1 MTGTLVNT
9 GAVIV
14 GGTLGSLLGARLPA
28 GVQRTVMQSIGVF
41 TLAMGVKMFLEA
53 GNVLV
58 VLGAIIAGGMAGE
71 LLGLEDRL
79 ESLGERLRKSCG
91 RVPFLSR
98 GDFTRGFVTAG
109 LVFCVGPMTIVG
121 SMQDGL
127 RGDPSLLV
135 VKSVLDLFAGM
146 AFAAGMGM
154 GVTFAALIVL
164 VVQGGLTLGAEALS
178 GILSTTMTADMTA
191 TGGVILLGLGV
202 MLLDLKRV
210 RAANMLPGILLAP
223 ALSALAAAL

>member
-14 GGTLGSLLGARLPA
+14 GGTLGSLLGARFPA
-28 GVQRTVMQSIGVF
+28 GVQRTVMQVIGIF
-41 TLAMGVKMFLEA
+41 TLAMGVRMFLEA

-58 VLGAIIAGGMAGE
+58 VLGALIAGGISGE
-71 LLGLEDRL
+71 LLGIEARL
-79 ESLGERLRKSCG
+79 ESLGERLKKGCV

-98 GDFTRGFVTAG
+98 GDFTQGFVTAG
-109 LVFCVGPMTIVG
+109 LVFCVGPMTVVG

-164 VVQGGLTLGAEALS
+164 LVQGGLTLGAETLAGVLS
-178 GILSTTMTADMTA
+178 DSMIADMTA
-191 TGGVILLGLGV
+191 TGGVILLGLGLL
-202 MLLDLKRV
+202 LLDLAKV
-210 RAANMLPGILLAP
+210 RAANMLPGLLFAP

>member
-41 TLAMGVKMFLEA
+41 TLAMGIRMFLEA

-58 VLGAIIAGGMAGE
+58 VLGALITGGIAGE
-71 LLGLEDRL
+71 LMGLENRL
-79 ESLGERLRKSCG
+79 ESLGERLRKGCG
-91 RVPFLSR
+91 RIPFLSR
-98 GDFTRGFVTAG
+98 GEFTRGFVTAG
-109 LVFCVGPMTIVG
+109 LVFCVGPMTVVG

-164 VVQGGLTLGAEALS
+164 LVQGGLTLGAEALS
-178 GILSTTMTADMTA
+178 GVLSASMTADMTA
-191 TGGVILLGLGV
+191 TGGVILLGLGI
-202 MLLDLKRV
+202 MLLDLAKV
-210 RAANMLPGILLAP
+210 RAANMLPGLLFAP

>member
-1 MTGTLVNT
+1 MTGTLLNT
-9 GAVIV
+9 GAVIL
-14 GGTLGSLLGARLPA
+14 GGTLGSLMGARFPVGL
-28 GVQRTVMQSIGVF
+28 QRTVMQIIGIF

-58 VLGAIIAGGMAGE
+58 VLGALIAGGITGE
-71 LLGLEDRL
+71 LLGLEARL
-79 ESLGERLRKSCG
+79 ESLGERLKKGCG
-91 RVPFLSR
+91 RIPFLSR

-109 LVFCVGPMTIVG
+109 LVFCVGPMTVVG

-135 VKSVLDLFAGM
+135 IKSVLDFFAGM

-154 GVTFAALIVL
+154 GVTVAAVTVFL
-164 VVQGGLTLGAEALS
+164 VQGGLTLGAETLAGVLS
-178 GILSTTMTADMTA
+178 NSMIADMTA
-191 TGGVILLGLGV
+191 TGGVILLGLGLL
-202 MLLDLKRV
+202 LLDLAKI
-210 RAANMLPGILLAP
+210 RAANMLPGLLFAP

>member
-9 GAVIV
+9 GAVLL
-14 GGTLGSLLGARLPA
+14 GGTLGSLMGARFPA
-28 GVQRTVMQSIGVF
+28 GIQKTVMQVIGVF
-41 TLAMGVKMFLEA
+41 TLAMGVKMFLGA

-58 VLGAIIAGGMAGE
+58 VLGALIIGGITGE
-71 LLGLEDRL
+71 LMRLEDRL
-79 ESLGERLRKSCG
+79 ESIGERLKACCG
-91 RVPFLSR
+91 RIPFLAR
-98 GDFTRGFVTAG
+98 GEFTRGFVTAG
-109 LVFCVGPMTIVG
+109 LVFCVGPMTVVG

-135 VKSVLDLFAGM
+135 IKSVLDFFAGM

-164 VVQGGLTLGAEALS
+164 VVQGGLTLGASALS
-178 GILSTTMTADMTA
+178 GFLNESMTADMTA
-191 TGGVILLGLGV
+191 TGGVILLGLGLL
-202 MLLDLKRV
+202 LLDLKHV
-210 RAANMLPGILLAP
+210 RAANLLPGLLFAP

>member
-41 TLAMGVKMFLEA
+41 TLAMGIRMFLEA

-58 VLGAIIAGGMAGE
+58 VLGALITGGIAGE
-71 LLGLEDRL
+71 LMGLENRL
-79 ESLGERLRKSCG
+79 ESLGERLRKGCG
-91 RVPFLSR
+91 RIPFLSR

-109 LVFCVGPMTIVG
+109 LVFCVGPMTVVG

-164 VVQGGLTLGAEALS
+164 LVQGGLTLGAEALS
-178 GILSTTMTADMTA
+178 GVLSASMTADMTA
-191 TGGVILLGLGV
+191 TGGVILLGLGI
-202 MLLDLKRV
+202 MLLDLAKV
-210 RAANMLPGILLAP
+210 RAANMLPGLLLAP